1 MALTAMSPTTL
12 PHESVWDEAIVPA
25 LRKRLESE
33 SMALS
38 KRMSAASM
46 TSNEDPS
53 QSGFSS
59 NASYVPRDKQM
70 SPTYQSPKPSAIPRP
85 SLQQSR
91 PAEASS
97 SATRSSRSSSF
108 QRSRAL
114 SQPFILDRPPTSSSS
129 HVRVD
134 SYSRST
140 SPMVAKSTRIPVSR
154 NRTTSVSSGKQP
166 SLNGSASI
174 QTRSDSRSGSNK
186 VNGQPYQLQADPAP
200 DLWPVDEYGQI
211 SSVASRA
218 TLRIPRSQDPDIV
231 SERPPFNANSVSLR
245 SGYEDDYPRMSTES
259 EERPYEHWYRGD
271 VSRNGGV
278 GELRVG
284 RRQEMLDIANYGH
297 SLRQAS
303 SRTTINRSRS
313 NSRGRE
319 YRSSPGRRPRA
330 DSLGARESIYIDEDS
345 RIHETSLVLNE
356 RPPTDLDS
364 DGEEDYDP
372 LDDYY
377 TEAAYD
383 REGGMGNG
391 EVTTPPAASFDR
403 SDTPSTLV
411 EPSKSVN
418 SNFKSR
424 IPTLPHVKYRTPKL
438 TVNTSAAAKDNSSNK
453 RRAKSPASATSNA
466 KKSRTKS
473 PAPKPKPKPQPKKKE
488 EVRGSVAQYPAIEG
502 IDGDDLS
509 HAIPTWT
516 QPAPPPSGNWDD
528 AVLPVGQYVQADGSA
543 KPRKPLETVPEP
555 APGTF
560 GFKYRT
566 SRNTTPVDNVPMEE
580 FGQRGAT
587 IIIEKEDS
595 RPSAS
600 ESETLTAQHSPQP
613 PVPRSPHDGSDRT
626 DSPAPFSQYPPTP
639 IPQIQITR
647 PSNDVQK
654 FDVQHE
660 DEKSGGCCK
669 CVIM

>member
-1 MALTAMSPTTL
+1 
-12 PHESVWDEAIVPA
+12 
-25 LRKRLESE
+25 
-33 SMALS
+33 
-38 KRMSAASM
+38 
-46 TSNEDPS
+46 
-53 QSGFSS
+53 
-59 NASYVPRDKQM
+59 
-70 SPTYQSPKPSAIPRP
+70 
-85 SLQQSR
+85 
-91 PAEASS
+91 
-97 SATRSSRSSSF
+97 
-108 QRSRAL
+108 
-114 SQPFILDRPPTSSSS
+114 
-129 HVRVD
+129 
-134 SYSRST
+134 
-140 SPMVAKSTRIPVSR
+140 MVAKSTRIPVSR

-200 DLWPVDEYGQI
+200 DLWPVDEYGQV

-218 TLRIPRSQDPDIV
+218 TLRIPRSQDSDIV
-231 SERPPFNANSVSLR
+231 SERPPFNANSVSSR

-383 REGGMGNG
+383 RDGGMGNG

-424 IPTLPHVKYRTPKL
+424 IPTPTPRQISEQSRAETPTQRAATISPEPTTPKASAALLQPQPKL

-473 PAPKPKPKPQPKKKE
+473 PAPKPKPQPKKKE

-528 AVLPVGQYVQADGSA
+528 VS
-543 KPRKPLETVPEP
+543 
-555 APGTF
+555 
-560 GFKYRT
+560 
-566 SRNTTPVDNVPMEE
+566 
-580 FGQRGAT
+580 
-587 IIIEKEDS
+587 
-595 RPSAS
+595 
-600 ESETLTAQHSPQP
+600 
-613 PVPRSPHDGSDRT
+613 
-626 DSPAPFSQYPPTP
+626 
-639 IPQIQITR
+639 
-647 PSNDVQK
+647 
-654 FDVQHE
+654 
-660 DEKSGGCCK
+660 SG
-669 CVIM
+669 V